1 MSLSAYFDE
10 LAIKKVL
17 PNTLVF
23 TEELLGK
30 FCVQSTAQ
38 FPGWAGP
45 GSILVGYVPLAI
57 QNPYSIIVYF
67 VASYRPHTS
76 RFFSR

>member
-38 FPGWAGP
+38 FPG
-45 GSILVGYVPLAI
+45 
-57 QNPYSIIVYF
+57 
-67 VASYRPHTS
+67 
-76 RFFSR
+76 